1 MAWRNFMPSTNIN
14 INQKMQDLVDR
25 PANQAAEVPVNK
37 NKGKLKKVLIICSK
51 GKLEDVYAAL
61 LLANGA
67 LSEGID
73 AKMFFTFFGLEAITK
88 KHADHLHTAAVGNP
102 PFLPAMPTMVAGLPG
117 FEAFAS
123 YMMKKEIDKLDMPQ
137 VSEFLQMIEEGGGEI
152 YACKLAVD
160 MFHLKK
166 EDLLDEVKG
175 IITVGDMYALAD
187 GEGTQIIFI

>member
-1 MAWRNFMPSTNIN
+1 MTTTME
-14 INQKMQDLVDR
+14 K
-25 PANQAAEVPVNK
+25 PVMESIKDPVMKENK
-37 NKGKLKKVLIICSK
+37 KVKKVLIICSK

-61 LLANGA
+61 VMANGA
-67 LSEGID
+67 LMDGIE

-88 KHADHLHTAAVGNP
+88 KHADHLHTATVGNP
-102 PFLPAMPTMVAGLPG
+102 AFMPGVPTVVSGLPG

-123 YMMKKEIDKLDMPQ
+123 YMMKKEMDKLDMPH
-137 VSEFLQMIEEGGGEI
+137 VTEFIQIIEASGGEI
-152 YACKLAVD
+152 YACKLAAD

-166 EDLLDEVKG
+166 EDFLPEVKD